1 MIWEGAMKDYLIAFK
16 NWVWTGARLMP
27 RDEAARRLA
36 DYHLEATTGEL
47 YSFGK
52 LLLDEGIQRTGQL
65 ESKATIVVGYSG
77 ALIAF
82 LLTQPATKNSLV
94 WWATIVGAAC
104 ALVALALAF
113 WAGRIHRAYWLSD
126 RTWLPDRKIAKA
138 FTLQLHYF
146 EAIFEVTQDLRSL
159 NLRKGNLVFLAQ
171 WTLLSAVVAVT
182 VALFASR

>member
-1 MIWEGAMKDYLIAFK
+1 MRNYLIAFRD
-16 NWVWTGARLMP
+16 WLWTRARLMP
-27 RDEAARRLA
+27 RNEAARRLA
-36 DYHLEATTGEL
+36 DYDLEATTGEL

-82 LLTQPATKNSLV
+82 LLTQPATTHFLV

-104 ALVALALAF
+104 ALVALTLAF
-113 WAGRIHRAYWLSD
+113 WAGRIHRSYWLSD
-126 RTWLPDRKIAKA
+126 NTWLPDRKIAKA
-138 FTLQLHYF
+138 FTLQLNYF
-146 EAIFEVTQDLRSL
+146 EAIFEVNQDLRSL

-171 WTLLSAVVAVT
+171 WTLLSAVIAVA